1 MEQNLNTE
9 TELENQQQQ
18 MQQPEGTGNAINFA
32 TIFTAVVLNWKWFV
46 LSIVICL
53 GLAAVYLRYATPIY
67 QVSAKLLIKDND
79 QNSPNSA
86 NKNAMLNSATLGLI
100 SNSNGFDNEMEILTS
115 HSLALQ
121 VVKDMKIYV
130 DYYFVGKVKDELLY
144 RQQPINVDM
153 DEAHLN
159 KLNMPVQLKITRED
173 NNYKISG
180 TCYVPVDKLASKG
193 PFKFERT
200 VQSIPS
206 TIYTRVGAIQLTQS
220 PYAVMKD
227 GESIKVFIY
236 SPQMAANKYVE
247 ELSATQTSKTTTIAQ
262 LTLNDEDP
270 QRALDYV
277 QRLSVCYNQQAN
289 VDKNEIARRT
299 EQFIN
304 GRLEKIN
311 AELGNTEGQ
320 LESYKRRNNVVELKT
335 NATGAYTNAT
345 EYQQKLSEAN
355 TQVALISEMQIYM
368 NNPKNHFQPLPSN
381 VGLDDQASTALISNY
396 NELLQKRSL
405 LLQSASE
412 NSPSVIPLT
421 SQISEMERA
430 IRRALVQA
438 RKNLEIQ
445 RNALAVEYGKYQG
458 QVGETPEQE
467 RMLTQIGR
475 QQEVKSGLY
484 LMLLQKREENSI
496 SLAATADKGKLIDGP
511 SLGKKVSPKSSII
524 LLVALMLAL
533 AIPSLI
539 LFLLEFFRYKIEGH
553 EDVAKLTTLPIIAD
567 IAVSSETAKTKGE
580 IVVHE
585 NMNNQMEEIFRS
597 MRTNIQFMLEKDEKV
612 IMFTSSTSG
621 EGKTFV
627 ASNLAMSFAL
637 LGKRVLLVGLDIR
650 KPRLANLFEIDDL
663 VHGITNLL
671 VKESPTWEDV
681 EKQLL
686 PSGVNKNLTLLMAGP
701 TPPNPAELVT
711 RKSLGIT
718 FDLLRQHFDYII
730 VDTAPVGLV
739 TDTLQ
744 IAKVCDTTVYVCRAD
759 YTPKESFE
767 MINGLAFSKK
777 MPKMSIVVN
786 GIDMSKKKN
795 GYYYGYGK
803 YGKYGRYARN
813 LRSST
818 YGSYGSYGHYG
829 HYGSYGSYGHYG
841 HYGSYGS
848 YGNYGNY
855 GSYGDYKDSHYS
867 NEKDDSIKQ

>member
-67 QVSAKLLIKDND
+67 QVSAELLIKDND

-173 NNYKISG
+173 NSYKISG

-585 NMNNQMEEIFRS
+585 NKNNQMEEIFRS

-744 IAKVCDTTVYVCRAD
+744 IARVCDTTVYVCRAD
-759 YTPKESFE
+759 YTPKENFE

-818 YGSYGSYGHYG
+818 YGSYGSYG
-829 HYGSYGSYGHYG
+829 SYGHYG

-855 GSYGDYKDSHYS
+855 GSYGNYKDSHYS